1 MCNASEFQFTPSTN
15 ENNHSNESPAT
26 ARDRTVL
33 RKRRLVYANLEVQA
47 GIIARRAERSHSTQS
62 FIRIR
67 DRIHSKSELVY
78 NDLGVDTETVRP
90 RHDIDQ
96 YCMGLYEAP
105 SISLED
111 ATES

>member
-1 MCNASEFQFTPSTN
+1 MCNASEFQFTPTN
-15 ENNHSNESPAT
+15 ENNHSNESPAS

-47 GIIARRAERSHSTQS
+47 GIIAHRAERSRSTQS

-78 NDLGVDTETVRP
+78 NNPGVDTETVRP

-96 YCMGLYEAP
+96 YCMGLYEAL